1 MYISER
7 NRKDRERSELFDQN
21 YLIGTEHISVH
32 PRTEQTN
39 ICVAKIFLYGR
50 ILVFDRQKEYKNKSQ
65 NPEFME
71 YVQEFL
77 D

>member
-32 PRTEQTN
+32 PRTVCLETADGEN
-39 ICVAKIFLYGR
+39 L
-50 ILVFDRQKEYKNKSQ
+50 
-65 NPEFME
+65 
-71 YVQEFL
+71 
-77 D
+77 